1 MEKSPKFFIRLARPT
16 KENTSS
22 EPVPDAHFF
31 VSENPPCFDIF
42 FRFGN
47 GFQVLLIQVSVR
59 VTHFLFLDQLGH
71 DTHRLFSGIIN
82 TLMGDNSA
90 RDRIYKITRP
100 DENVQTPM
108 TPYQISYGTSDSLSL
123 PSGVKELLTLNEN
136 DGIAWF
142 FYEKELKI
150 EFFLNRQNNFKGRT
164 VIGSCTL
171 PYQLSA
177 EESKKVLKRKNI
189 LYHVHV
195 PEEPIR
201 PDATYLSEYFS
212 DFLNAETRNFSKNRN
227 EALAIIEAFCD
238 AMYRDHK
245 APLRRWT
252 PALVKRCILEDLA
265 TNPHHSQWDDEM
277 IIPLLCRFFNHLRSS
292 DILPRAHSLSTAAMT
307 VNDVF
312 HQICQSQVQKH
323 ATVSHGRKTVPTG
336 IVPASSQPVHTGK
349 RPGTPVPISTKSTV
363 PVPLAPIV
371 LPFGA
376 LLHNPLSVETDVNT
390 FVDSSLSNPVISEEV
405 KRVYTFLVKSCNS
418 FCDLHPDLQIR
429 EGCLQL
435 VNAFASKTDPPSP
448 LLSGRSAIWGA
459 GIVFATCQ
467 ATGFTAK
474 KNRLGVTADEVAG
487 FFQVAPTAPT
497 VKAAFIKQKIQ
508 SDYLRFGG
516 KKPKRYLTD
525 IFDPTWAECFRTWAE
540 IVRVIIKTG

>member
-1 MEKSPKFFIRLARPT
+1 
-16 KENTSS
+16 
-22 EPVPDAHFF
+22 
-31 VSENPPCFDIF
+31 
-42 FRFGN
+42 
-47 GFQVLLIQVSVR
+47 
-59 VTHFLFLDQLGH
+59 
-71 DTHRLFSGIIN
+71 
-82 TLMGDNSA
+82 MGDNSA

-150 EFFLNRQNNFKGRT
+150 EFFLNRRNNFKDRT

-212 DFLNAETRNFSKNRN
+212 DFLDTETRNFSKNRN

-307 VNDVF
+307 VKDVF

-336 IVPASSQPVHTGK
+336 IVPASSQPVRTGK
-349 RPGTPVPISTKSTV
+349 RPGTPVPTSTQSAV
-363 PVPLAPIV
+363 PVPPAACA

-376 LLHNPLSVETDVNT
+376 LLQNPLQVETDMNT
-390 FVDSSLSNPVISEEV
+390 FMESPLSNPVIPKEV
-405 KRVYTFLVKSCNS
+405 KRVYTFLVESCNS

-435 VNAFASKTDPPSP
+435 INAFATKTNPPSP
-448 LLSGRSAIWGA
+448 LLSGQSDIWAA

-467 ATGFTAK
+467 ASGLTLRT
-474 KNRLGVTADEVAG
+474 NRLCISANDVAE
-487 FFQVAPTAPT
+487 FFQVAPVTPSMKSAI
-497 VKAAFIKQKIQ
+497 IKQKIHN
-508 SDYLRFGG
+508 DFLRFRGNNT
-516 KKPKRYLTD
+516 KWDLTD
-525 IFDPTWAECFRTWAE
+525 IFDPTWALCFRTWAR
-540 IVRVIIKTG
+540 IVRFTI